1 VALLWP
7 PRTNDHKEASLDS
20 QRSRPQGDH
29 RRALSLIVAVAVL
42 ALFVGACGGDDDD
55 DSGGDEASATDVTVT
70 AKEYSFDLSA
80 TPTTDTQEVTLQNDG
95 KQPHVLVFA
104 RINEGFTLDEAFEL
118 EGEKGSADEV
128 IQAFEVKPGQSKSA
142 KVKGPLEPGNY
153 AMLCPIPAGGGK
165 THYSLGQVQ
174 EFEIE

>member
-1 VALLWP
+1 MDTQE
-7 PRTNDHKEASLDS
+7 PRPKGRTRLT
-20 QRSRPQGDH
+20 
-29 RRALSLIVAVAVL
+29 LSLVLAIGALAL

-80 TPTTDTQEVTLQNDG
+80 TPTADTQEVTLQNDG
-95 KQPHVLVFA
+95 KQPHVLIFA
-104 RINEGFTLDEAFEL
+104 RINEGFTVDEAFEL
-118 EGEKGSADEV
+118 EGEKGSAEEV

-142 KVKGPLEPGNY
+142 QVKGPLEPGDY
-153 AMLCPIPAGGGK
+153 AMLCPIPAGGGE

>member
-1 VALLWP
+1 VQRIHARSWAGRGV
-7 PRTNDHKEASLDS
+7 PRML
-20 QRSRPQGDH
+20 
-29 RRALSLIVAVAVL
+29 VL
-42 ALFVGACGGDDDD
+42 ALGVLALALFAGACGGDDDD
-55 DSGGDEASATDVTVT
+55 ESDSGSEEASATDVTVT

-80 TPTTDTQEVTLQNDG
+80 TPTADTQEVTLQNDG

-118 EGEKGSADEV
+118 EGEKGSATEV
-128 IQAFEVKPGQSKSA
+128 LQPPLEAGPGETQTA
-142 KVKGPLEPGNY
+142 TVKGPLEPGSY

-174 EFEIE
+174 EFDIE

>member
-1 VALLWP
+1 MDTQE
-7 PRTNDHKEASLDS
+7 PRPKGRTRLT
-20 QRSRPQGDH
+20 
-29 RRALSLIVAVAVL
+29 LSLVLAIGALAL

-55 DSGGDEASATDVTVT
+55 DSGGDDASATDVTVT

-80 TPTTDTQEVTLQNDG
+80 TPTADTQEVTLQNDG
-95 KQPHVLVFA
+95 KQPHVLIFA
-104 RINEGFTLDEAFEL
+104 RINEGFTVDEAFEL
-118 EGEKGSADEV
+118 EGEKGSAEEV

-142 KVKGPLEPGNY
+142 QVKGPLEPGDY
-153 AMLCPIPAGGGK
+153 AMLCPIPAGGGE